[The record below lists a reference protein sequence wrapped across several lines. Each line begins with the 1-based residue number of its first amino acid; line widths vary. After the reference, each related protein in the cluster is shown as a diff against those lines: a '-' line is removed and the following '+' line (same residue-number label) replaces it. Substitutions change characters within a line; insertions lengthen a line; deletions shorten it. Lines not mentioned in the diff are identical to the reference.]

1 MIPISGIGVVMDIF
15 QRVGRDRGWDGSGP
29 GSDEL
34 GLGNGTFPE
43 LDKQESLKI
52 WNDIMKQLHE
62 PFEVLS
68 EALIQGLDH
77 AGILLKFFPQ
87 PKEEKKA
94 TASKAAD
101 SDPDVEATGG
111 ALRPGQMGFSDVI
124 TQKIDVFNARK
135 SEILHLWAKEKGLSS
150 DGTQAHWDKD
160 PTRLFEKRRNDQI
173 QLFVI
178 LYLEK
183 LVCAPPFPRNR
194 LTCYFGTVN

>member
-34 GLGNGTFPE
+34 GSGNGTLPE
-43 LDKQESLKI
+43 TDKQESLKI

-68 EALIQGLDH
+68 EALIQGIDH
-77 AGILLKFFPQ
+77 AAILLKFSPQ

-94 TASKAAD
+94 SASKSAG
-101 SDPDVEATGG
+101 SDPDVEATAG
-111 ALRPGQMGFSDVI
+111 ALRPGQMGFSNVI
-124 TQKIDVFNARK
+124 NEKIDVFNARK

-150 DGTQAHWDKD
+150 DGNPAHWDKD
-160 PTRLFEKRRNDQI
+160 QTRLFEQRRNDQA

-183 LVCAPPFPRNR
+183 LVCTPSCR
-194 LTCYFGTVN
+194 LRLACYFETED